1 VSSRDKW
8 SDVNPAPGVYDWTTS
23 FDGWMARAQ
32 SGGEDVLYTLYYTP
46 VWASSRALG
55 ICTVLG
61 PGGCYPPDD
70 LNADG
75 SGTDQH
81 FKDFVAALINHVG
94 PGKIKYLEVW
104 NEPNITTEWAGT
116 TAQLVRMTQDAASV
130 AKGIDPNVLIVSP
143 AETGEG
149 GGLFVQMNWLDGF
162 FAAGGGQYIDVV
174 AFHGYPYG
182 HPEDVIPR
190 IGNTQTVM
198 LNHGQQGKPIFDTEG
213 SWGVFSNLTDP
224 DLQAAFTGRYYLV
237 QISKG
242 INRLYWF
249 AWDTTNTGDF
259 YVLGTSNSLN
269 KAGVAYQQIHQ
280 WMVGA
285 TPSGPCASSGT
296 VWTCT
301 FTRPNGYQATA
312 VWDTSQTC
320 SSGVC
325 TTSTYAVPA
334 GFIQHR
340 DLSGNLTTI
349 TASQAPIGLK
359 PILLESSTAW

>member
-1 VSSRDKW
+1 
-8 SDVNPAPGVYDWTTS
+8 
-23 FDGWMARAQ
+23 M
-32 SGGEDVLYTLYYTP
+32 
-46 VWASSRALG
+46 
-55 ICTVLG
+55 
-61 PGGCYPPDD
+61 
-70 LNADG
+70 
-75 SGTDQH
+75 
-81 FKDFVAALINHVG
+81 NHVG
-94 PGKIKYLEVW
+94 RGKIKYLEVW

-130 AKGIDPNVLIVSP
+130 AKGIDPKVLIVGP

-149 GGLFVQMNWLDGF
+149 GGLFVKMNWLDGF
-162 FAAGGGQYIDVV
+162 LAAGGGQYIDVV

-259 YVLGTSNSLN
+259 YVLGTSNTLN
-269 KAGVAYQQIHQ
+269 KSGVAYQQIHQ

-325 TTSTYAVPA
+325 TTSTYAVPT
-334 GFIQHR
+334 GFIQYR

-359 PILLESSTAW
+359 PILLESSTAF